1 MRRRPLGQLPTV
13 TVTGVNPAGS
23 SVVHEYTPQY
33 FARWTAPFSPPAS
46 LQPGDTATVTVTP
59 EAIPLATNATQVG
72 PVQPTEADWLT
83 LTSPTTPAASG
94 TTPGQPPVTAGVN
107 LPGIGAVG
115 VVPLVLGLGALVWL
129 MLRK

>member
-1 MRRRPLGQLPTV
+1 
-13 TVTGVNPAGS
+13 NPAGS
-23 SVVHEYTPQY
+23 SVVQEYTPQY

-72 PVQPTEADWLT
+72 PVQAADQSWLDY
-83 LTSPTTPAASG
+83 LA
-94 TTPGQPPVTAGVN
+94 TPGSAPVAAAPVTAGVN